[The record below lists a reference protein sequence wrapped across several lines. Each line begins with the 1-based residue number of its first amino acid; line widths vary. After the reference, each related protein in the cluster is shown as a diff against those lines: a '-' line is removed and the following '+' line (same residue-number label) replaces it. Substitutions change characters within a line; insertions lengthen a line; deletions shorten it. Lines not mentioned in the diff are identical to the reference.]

1 MDCVLRPRFT
11 APIFGAVLVLWF
23 FTDFWIWIIDPEL
36 ISRPAGKET
45 ADYWHWWYTAL
56 YLRSA
61 APWILL
67 GAITPVKYRF
77 AKGGFIF
84 LAAVHLFAAADL
96 QITGNQAGSL
106 WEPAGI
112 IAAFI
117 YTLII
122 WELRWK
128 VTPES
133 DPIEPGKAYLITRP
147 PRSLLELIGSW
158 LRFRWGG
165 SALIYSQGVLYG
177 FNRDRRIY
185 GASQVGPL
193 VLKPG
198 QVAKAIDTDP
208 EIISQRASCKIGQ
221 KWRGNC
227 FEVAKSIIS

>member
-11 APIFGAVLVLWF
+11 APIFGAVLVLLY
-23 FTDFWIWIIDPEL
+23 FTDFWILAIDPNLE
-36 ISRPAGKET
+36 SEG
-45 ADYWHWWYTAL
+45 ADTSKYWFWWYFLGYIRQAL
-56 YLRSA
+56 
-61 APWILL
+61 PWGFLSIV
-67 GAITPVKYRF
+67 TPIKYRF
-77 AKGGFIF
+77 AKGAFLTLAGLHIF
-84 LAAVHLFAAADL
+84 FSIDL
-96 QITGNQAGSL
+96 LTTGNQAGSL

-165 SALIYSQGVLYG
+165 SALIYSEGVLYG
-177 FNRDRRIY
+177 FDRHRRIY